1 MSKSLIIA
9 EKPSV
14 AADLARALGK
24 VPKKGDH
31 FENDQYVIS
40 SAVGH
45 VVELQM
51 PEDIDK
57 KKYGF
62 WRLETLPIIP
72 EKFELKP
79 SESSKDTFAKL
90 KKLIARKDITEVVNA
105 CDAGREGELIFTYLT
120 QLAKNKHP
128 VKRLWLQS
136 MTPQAIRDGFSKLR
150 DGAEMQGL
158 ADAARSRS
166 ESDWLIG
173 INGTRAITK
182 RMFGSRGGNVASV
195 GRVQTPTLAIVYA
208 RELEIR

>member
-1 MSKSLIIA
+1 MKSLIIA

-24 VPKKGDH
+24 VPKHGDH
-31 FENDQYVIS
+31 YENEEYVIS

-79 SESSKDTFAKL
+79 INDSKDRFALL
-90 KKLIARKDITEVVNA
+90 KKLIADHDAPYAQQWRGLGDEYQHKMMAGIVGFELRVTSMQSKFKINQHRTESHA
-105 CDAGREGELIFTYLT
+105 RMREQYAAGGDAE
-120 QLAKNKHP
+120 
-128 VKRLWLQS
+128 
-136 MTPQAIRDGFSKLR
+136 
-150 DGAEMQGL
+150 
-158 ADAARSRS
+158 
-166 ESDWLIG
+166 
-173 INGTRAITK
+173 
-182 RMFGSRGGNVASV
+182 
-195 GRVQTPTLAIVYA
+195 
-208 RELEIR
+208 RELGEWMDRLGLGAAGQPQGSAN

>member
-1 MSKSLIIA
+1 MKSLIIA

-31 FENDQYVIS
+31 YENDEYVIS

-79 SESSKDTFAKL
+79 IEDSKERFNQL
-90 KKLIARKDITEVVNA
+90 KKLIARKDIKEV
-105 CDAGREGELIFTYLT
+105 
-120 QLAKNKHP
+120 
-128 VKRLWLQS
+128 
-136 MTPQAIRDGFSKLR
+136 
-150 DGAEMQGL
+150 
-158 ADAARSRS
+158 
-166 ESDWLIG
+166 
-173 INGTRAITK
+173 
-182 RMFGSRGGNVASV
+182 
-195 GRVQTPTLAIVYA
+195 
-208 RELEIR
+208 